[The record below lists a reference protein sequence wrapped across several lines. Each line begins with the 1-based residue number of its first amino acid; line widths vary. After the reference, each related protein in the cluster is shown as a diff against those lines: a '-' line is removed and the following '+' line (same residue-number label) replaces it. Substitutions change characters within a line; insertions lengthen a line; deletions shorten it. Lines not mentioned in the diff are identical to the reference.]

1 MLKKIKKFLYC
12 AGDVANVGIGGTII
26 YCGIKISKWAF
37 DELETDLES

>member
-1 MLKKIKKFLYC
+1 MLKKIKKFLDC

-37 DELETDLES
+37 NELENEFKS